1 MTEQKITNII
11 NFLAK
16 EQQKH
21 VKLFDVFN
29 ENVTEETTQLCFLN
43 QDNNLILIDTKRNQK
58 DLTTVDLKQAIN
70 QF

>member
-16 EQQKH
+16 EQQKN

-58 DLTTVDLKQAIN
+58 DLTTVNLKQAVN

>member
-11 NFLAK
+11 NFLTK

-58 DLTTVDLKQAIN
+58 DLTTVDLKQAVN

>member
-11 NFLAK
+11 IFLAK

-43 QDNNLILIDTKRNQK
+43 QDNNLILIDTKHNQK
-58 DLTTVDLKQAIN
+58 DLTTVDLKQAVN